1 MWFCYVWYVLL
12 SASTSLSK
20 KSCSSILKAK
30 LSPAQKCI
38 TLFQLKRGLHTSI
51 LDILD
56 FVGSN
61 AGSVALGKL
70 SFTCQCRVSEM
81 VLMSSPK
88 GKFVGLSLSESWNSP
103 ALTSCGRGA
112 LFHTSPNRCKTM
124 SWPENSVH
132 LRVCSSSWLHC
143 FHGVCLKRRDP
154 KDVTHVKKKVTKP
167 LHHWNTMIFQ
177 GTNSCIVCNQI
188 ALKFLF
194 LKQLQE
200 P

>member
-61 AGSVALGKL
+61 AGSVALGKV
-70 SFTCQCRVSEM
+70 SFTCKCRVSEM

-88 GKFVGLSLSESWNSP
+88 GKF
-103 ALTSCGRGA
+103 GA
-112 LFHTSPNRCKTM
+112 FFVR
-124 SWPENSVH
+124 
-132 LRVCSSSWLHC
+132 
-143 FHGVCLKRRDP
+143 
-154 KDVTHVKKKVTKP
+154 
-167 LHHWNTMIFQ
+167 I
-177 GTNSCIVCNQI
+177 
-188 ALKFLF
+188 LKFSSPD
-194 LKQLQE
+194 QLWTWSFAPHESKKMQNYE
-200 P
+200 LT